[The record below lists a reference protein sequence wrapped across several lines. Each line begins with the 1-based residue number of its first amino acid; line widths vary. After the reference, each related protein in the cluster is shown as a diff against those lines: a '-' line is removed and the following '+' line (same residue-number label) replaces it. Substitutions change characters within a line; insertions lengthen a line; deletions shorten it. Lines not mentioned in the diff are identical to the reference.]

1 MEAAM
6 SEKSVIIY
14 IYIVS
19 FCESIDFKKLKLFF
33 IPFSFSRLSERR
45 PAAGEG

>member
-14 IYIVS
+14 IVS
-19 FCESIDFKKLKLFF
+19 FCESIDYKKLKLFF
-33 IPFSFSRLSERR
+33 IPFHDFQKEAQGKDNRSK
-45 PAAGEG
+45 G